1 MKNLKLVDWLCD
13 MIYRSVPA
21 DELCLFACGLYL
33 NIHIMV
39 DFHQGHWTTLNL
51 NEISH
56 DLITAPSDVH
66 LVYRGFCKYNYL
78 CRNAELRTKG
88 CKILNY
94 KYNNSQKVVLKKLRI
109 HLTRVSEWNE
119 LAK

>member
-1 MKNLKLVDWLCD
+1 
-13 MIYRSVPA
+13 
-21 DELCLFACGLYL
+21 
-33 NIHIMV
+33 MV